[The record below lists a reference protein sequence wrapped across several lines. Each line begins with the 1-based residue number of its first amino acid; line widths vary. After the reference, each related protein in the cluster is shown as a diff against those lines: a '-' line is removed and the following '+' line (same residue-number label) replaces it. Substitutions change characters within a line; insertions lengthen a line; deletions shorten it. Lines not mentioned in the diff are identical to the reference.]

1 MKIWVD
7 DIREPP
13 RTGDV
18 VVWCKTSQETI
29 VLLERAKMIGRIPE
43 IMSLDHDLGGDDT
56 TRPIVLWMCE
66 NDFWPVEVRV
76 HSANPTGVEW
86 LEPMISRYHPAN
98 IAKHQMVPPN
108 LNGQYTCVECG
119 ESWPCRVVK
128 LNKSDG

>member
-7 DIREPP
+7 DIRRPP
-13 RTGDV
+13 TGW
-18 VVWCKTSQETI
+18 VWAKTSAHAI
-29 VLLERAKMIGRIPE
+29 HLLDGFKFQGVEV
-43 IMSLDHDLGGDDT
+43 MSLDHDLGGDDT
-56 TRPIVLWMCE
+56 TRPIILWMCE
-66 NDFWPVEVRV
+66 NYFWPIEVRV

-86 LEPMISRYHPAN
+86 LESMISRYHPAN

-119 ESWPCRVVK
+119 ESWPCRVVT